1 MMPGKKEGNE
11 VVKSEKMLKENS
23 EKKKEKARF
32 FIFQNSLILCIIVG
46 IVLVGLVALGFT
58 IVFHITYD
66 FPDDEVLKLKYMNYF
81 LGIYKTIF
89 VSFLVT
95 LLVALLPQV
104 YTEKKDSFERLKES
118 RRAYSKAKTA
128 VIYLPYKLSEM
139 NYLQGAS
146 ALEVAHVKLHMA
158 LTYPELKIHLSRL
171 GHSETPE
178 DWGRKVYD
186 KLVKMKELLKEK
198 CEEWDNM
205 KRKARLEAFKE
216 LL

>member
-1 MMPGKKEGNE
+1 MMPGKKRE
-11 VVKSEKMLKENS
+11 
-23 EKKKEKARF
+23 RF
-32 FIFQNSLILCIIVG
+32 SVFQNSLILSIILG
-46 IVLVGLVALGFT
+46 TALVGLMALGIT
-58 IVFHITYD
+58 VFYHITYD
-66 FPDDEVLKLKYMNYF
+66 FPVDEVLKLEYMNYF

-95 LLVALLPQV
+95 LLIALLPQV
-104 YTEKKDSFERLKES
+104 YTEKKDRFERLKES
-118 RRAYSKAKTA
+118 RRAYSEAKTA

-178 DWGRKVYD
+178 EWGRKVYD
-186 KLVKMKELLKEK
+186 KLFKMKEILKLK
-198 CEEWDNM
+198 CEDWDNM
-205 KRKARLEAFKE
+205 KRTARLEAFKE

>member
-1 MMPGKKEGNE
+1 MKKEEFMKEDSE
-11 VVKSEKMLKENS
+11 V
-23 EKKKEKARF
+23 KKGGRF
-32 FIFQNSLILCIIVG
+32 SVFQNSLILSIILG
-46 IVLVGLVALGFT
+46 IALVGLMALGIT
-58 IVFHITYD
+58 VVFHITYD

-104 YTEKKDSFERLKES
+104 YTEKKDRFERLKES
-118 RRAYSKAKTA
+118 RRAYSEAKTA

-139 NYLQGAS
+139 NYLRGAS

-158 LTYPELKIHLSRL
+158 LTYPELETHLSQL
-171 GHSETPE
+171 GHTETPRE
-178 DWGRKVYD
+178 WGEKVYD

-198 CEEWDNM
+198 GEEWDNM
-205 KRKARLEAFKE
+205 KRTARLEAFKE

>member
-1 MMPGKKEGNE
+1 MKE
-11 VVKSEKMLKENS
+11 EKLLKENS
-23 EKKKEKARF
+23 GEKKERERF
-32 FIFQNSLILCIIVG
+32 FIFQNSLILSVIMG
-46 IVLVGLVALGFT
+46 IGFVWLMALGIT
-58 IVFHITYD
+58 VFYHITYD
-66 FPDDEVLKLKYMNYF
+66 FPDDEVLKLEYMNYF

-118 RRAYSKAKTA
+118 RRAYSEAKTA

-158 LTYPELKIHLSRL
+158 LTYPELETHLSRL
-171 GHSETPE
+171 GHTETPRA
-178 DWGRKVYD
+178 WGKNVYD

>member
-1 MMPGKKEGNE
+1 MPGKKRE
-11 VVKSEKMLKENS
+11 
-23 EKKKEKARF
+23 RF
-32 FIFQNSLILCIIVG
+32 SVFQNSLILSIILG
-46 IVLVGLVALGFT
+46 TALVGLMALGIT
-58 IVFHITYD
+58 VFYHITYD
-66 FPDDEVLKLKYMNYF
+66 FPVDEVLKLEYMNYF

-95 LLVALLPQV
+95 LLIALLPQV
-104 YTEKKDSFERLKES
+104 YTEKKDRFERLKES
-118 RRAYSKAKTA
+118 RRAYSEAKTA

-178 DWGRKVYD
+178 EWGRKVYD
-186 KLVKMKELLKEK
+186 KLFKMKEILKLK
-198 CEEWDNM
+198 CEDWDNM
-205 KRKARLEAFKE
+205 KRTARLEAFKE